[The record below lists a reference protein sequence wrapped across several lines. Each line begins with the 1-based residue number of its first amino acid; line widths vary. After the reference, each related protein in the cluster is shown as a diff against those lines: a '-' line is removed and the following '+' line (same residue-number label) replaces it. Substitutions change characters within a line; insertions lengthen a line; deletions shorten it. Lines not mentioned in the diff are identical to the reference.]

1 MAGRT
6 APASLPSF
14 SLTPDSLAA
23 PLSWISS
30 WTLPRPTIDIMSKFF
45 KLMVAYS
52 VLEVLRPL
60 YNSPKI
66 LEQKHWAVNIFCTM
80 CHKHEM
86 LPVEYQCF
94 IAVFLLVCPNVGKS
108 ALFNRI
114 IASLRANQFC
124 ERLPSP
130 NGESIVDC
138 HQISKMPNL
147 AFTIANKTFT
157 LTPEL
162 YIVKL
167 EQAGQTICIN
177 GFMAFDVPPPRG
189 PLCYA
194 KHICTTLKLNMKK
207 SSGSGS
213 VSLPRSIPEL
223 YEERGASSLR
233 EFGFQE
239 LRAATSDFSR
249 LLKVGEV
256 ASGAFTRASSAFLA
270 GPPAARSS
278 RLSHSGIS
286 HLPADEVKPLVKY
299 DNDED
304 AHSPGGRG
312 RGRGGRGRGRGRGR
326 GGRGNGFNEYA
337 DAGWEDDH
345 ARAYMGNGYA
355 RGRGRSFRGRGRRGD
370 DDNQPEYQQ
379 VLVGIGFK
387 GMRVTRVKNLNL
399 YAFGLYMQP
408 TSIREKLGPKYA
420 SFPTDK
426 LMENPDFYRNGF
438 NEYADAGW
446 EDDHSPAYMG
456 NGYAR
461 GRGHSFRGRGRRGGD
476 NNQPEYQQVGG
487 YYEEAPVHAPALGGF
502 SPFVMELKSASHRSG
517 NLFLVVNIYM
527 VYPVHIPCAAI
538 SALISR
544 AGNANW
550 NRKGLLL
557 IQSNWAPM

>member
-30 WTLPRPTIDIMSKFF
+30 WTLPRPTVLQLMNDLNEVF
-45 KLMVAYS
+45 KMPLS
-52 VLEVLRPL
+52 LVLRLIVCLRFFDLSIIPL
-60 YNSPKI
+60 RYWNK
-66 LEQKHWAVNIFCTM
+66 
-80 CHKHEM
+80 
-86 LPVEYQCF
+86 
-94 IAVFLLVCPNVGKS
+94 
-108 ALFNRI
+108 RI

-130 NGESIVDC
+130 NGESTVDC

-157 LTPEL
+157 LTPEQ

-213 VSLPRSIPEL
+213 VSLARSIPEL
-223 YEERGASSLR
+223 YEERGASNLR

-249 LLKVGEV
+249 LLKMHTHLVAVEGVVVVEAVGGAGAEVDVEMGSMSMLMLVGKTITPLHIWAMDMPAEEV
-256 ASGAFTRASSAFLA
+256 AVSGA
-270 GPPAARSS
+270 
-278 RLSHSGIS
+278 
-286 HLPADEVKPLVKY
+286 V
-299 DNDED
+299 
-304 AHSPGGRG
+304 
-312 RGRGGRGRGRGRGR
+312 
-326 GGRGNGFNEYA
+326 
-337 DAGWEDDH
+337 
-345 ARAYMGNGYA
+345 
-355 RGRGRSFRGRGRRGD
+355 
-370 DDNQPEYQQ
+370 

-387 GMRVTRVKNLNL
+387 GMRVMRVKNLNL

-426 LMENPDFYRNGF
+426 LMENPDFYSNLLRYIDISFSSFLSFFCLPLALGNGF
-438 NEYADAGW
+438 NEYDAV
-446 EDDHSPAYMG
+446 
-456 NGYAR
+456 
-461 GRGHSFRGRGRRGGD
+461 
-476 NNQPEYQQVGG
+476 VGKTITPLHIWAMDMPV
-487 YYEEAPVHAPALGGF
+487 EEVAVSGAVVGEAATITSLNTNRSEIF
-502 SPFVMELKSASHRSG
+502 PFVMELNQPLIEVETFFSRKHLHGLSSG
-517 NLFLVVNIYM
+517 MLMKDAKFRLNN
-527 VYPVHIPCAAI
+527 VYEGPVYVKFCPH
-538 SALISR
+538 
-544 AGNANW
+544 
-550 NRKGLLL
+550 
-557 IQSNWAPM
+557 

>member
-30 WTLPRPTIDIMSKFF
+30 WMLPRPTIDIMSKFF

-130 NGESIVDC
+130 NGESTVDC

-157 LTPEL
+157 LTPEQ

-167 EQAGQTICIN
+167 EQAGQTICIS
-177 GFMAFDVPPPRG
+177 GFMAFDVPPPCG

-194 KHICTTLKLNMKK
+194 KHICTTLKCAMRASTEGITVPPLAPPRPRLSVSAPFVSPQWPRPYLMSTTTTRVNMKK

-213 VSLPRSIPEL
+213 VSLARSIPEL

-256 ASGAFTRASSAFLA
+256 ALGAFTRASSAFLA

-299 DNDED
+299 DNDEGIMHTHLV
-304 AHSPGGRG
+304 AVEGVVVVEAVGG
-312 RGRGGRGRGRGRGR
+312 
-326 GGRGNGFNEYA
+326 
-337 DAGWEDDH
+337 AGAEVDVE
-345 ARAYMGNGYA
+345 MGSMSMLMLVGKTITPLHIWA
-355 RGRGRSFRGRGRRGD
+355 MDMPVEEVAVSGAV
-370 DDNQPEYQQ
+370 

-387 GMRVTRVKNLNL
+387 GMRVMRVKNLNL

-420 SFPTDK
+420 SFPTNK
-426 LMENPDFYRNGF
+426 LMENPDFYSDLLR
-438 NEYADAGW
+438 
-446 EDDHSPAYMG
+446 
-456 NGYAR
+456 
-461 GRGHSFRGRGRRGGD
+461 
-476 NNQPEYQQVGG
+476 
-487 YYEEAPVHAPALGGF
+487 F
-502 SPFVMELKSASHRSG
+502 SPFVMELKPASHRSG